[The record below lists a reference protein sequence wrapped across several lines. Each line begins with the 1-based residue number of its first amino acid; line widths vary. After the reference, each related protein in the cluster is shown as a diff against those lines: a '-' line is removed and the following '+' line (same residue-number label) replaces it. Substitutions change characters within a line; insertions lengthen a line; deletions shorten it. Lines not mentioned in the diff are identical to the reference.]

1 MLPPDHGG
9 KEADEELFNVTN
21 PSTSACNTS
30 NESEYEVSDFLS
42 SDDSCDE
49 WLPWWLSLTFPFT
62 LIKMTSVTNKII
74 FIINKDELF

>member
-49 WLPWWLSLTFPFT
+49 WLP
-62 LIKMTSVTNKII
+62 
-74 FIINKDELF
+74 